1 MTIVTIAVLIG
12 LSGYL
17 GMRLH
22 AEITKNSTL
31 RATVESLKRRL
42 AQR

>member
-1 MTIVTIAVLIG
+1 MTIAMIAVLVG

-22 AEITKNSTL
+22 AEITKNSSL
-31 RATVESLKRRL
+31 QASVAALKRRL